1 MASVLTLLICTVQL
15 VISRYELNQQMK
27 DGKTVEEYT
36 PTGKLMNARRY
47 SSDD

>member
-1 MASVLTLLICTVQL
+1 MLTLLICTVQL

-36 PTGKLMNARRY
+36 PTGKFMHARRL
-47 SSDD
+47 SWDG